1 MKGLIV
7 VLVMLL
13 AVLQYRLWFG
23 EGSVQEVWRLQQESR
38 ATETEF
44 ARLQT
49 RNHALAAEV
58 EDLKSGLD
66 AVEERAR
73 TDLGMIAGDETFY
86 RFVPEARPED
96 GPAVMP
102 AGN

>member
-7 VLVMLL
+7 ALAILLL
-13 AVLQYRLWFG
+13 ALQYRLWFG
-23 EGSVQEVWRLQQESR
+23 EGSVQKVWRLQEESR
-38 ATETEF
+38 ATQTEF

-73 TDLGMIAGDETFY
+73 TDLGMIGEGETFY
-86 RFVPEARPED
+86 RFVPESPRAQD
-96 GPAVMP
+96 TAVAP
-102 AGN
+102 NGI